1 MRLQTLAK
9 FPFRVA
15 RGLLRQAGIHV
26 TPATSAATAAP
37 EPVQQA
43 PVVPAR
49 SFQVEQTP
57 NPDARKFI
65 CDTPLLESGSRMVH
79 AEADA
84 RGLPGVGE
92 LVASD
97 LVRSVFVL
105 GDFMT
110 VTRAPGADWDELQ
123 AFVLKTMGAA

>member
-26 TPATSAATAAP
+26 SPATSADAPAPAPAP
-37 EPVQQA
+37 EVPVA
-43 PVVPAR
+43 PRR

-65 CDTPLLESGSRMVH
+65 CDSPLLESGSRMVH
-79 AEADA
+79 APADA
-84 RGLPGVGE
+84 VGLPGVGE
-92 LVASD
+92 LAASD